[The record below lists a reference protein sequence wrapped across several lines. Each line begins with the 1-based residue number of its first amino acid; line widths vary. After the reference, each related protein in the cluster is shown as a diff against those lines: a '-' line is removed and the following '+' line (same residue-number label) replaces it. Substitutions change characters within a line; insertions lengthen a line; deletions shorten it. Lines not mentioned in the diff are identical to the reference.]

1 MAFLHNQLLSGEMK
15 SALLS
20 LVPLLHE
27 ADPMWCVYGSC
38 ALALNGV
45 PGVDVHDVDILLSSG
60 GVRRL
65 LQQLPQARLL
75 ADDRPGSRFRSLH
88 ARVYIGNVEIDLSGD
103 LQLLTQGKWS
113 PVQVEH
119 VCLTDGIRYASLPDC
134 VRLLRQFGRPKDFT
148 RLELVDAAC
157 SQGLCAWPASHP
169 GKP

>member
-1 MAFLHNQLLSGEMK
+1 MK
-15 SALLS
+15 SALLRLS
-20 LVPLLHE
+20 PLLHE

-60 GVRRL
+60 GVHRL
-65 LQQLPQARLL
+65 MQ
-75 ADDRPGSRFRSLH
+75 
-88 ARVYIGNVEIDLSGD
+88 
-103 LQLLTQGKWS
+103 
-113 PVQVEH
+113 QVEH

-169 GKP
+169 SKP

>member
-1 MAFLHNQLLSGEMK
+1 MK
-15 SALLS
+15 SALLR
-20 LVPLLHE
+20 LAPLLHE

-88 ARVYIGNVEIDLSGD
+88 ARVYIGDVEIDLSGD
-103 LQLLTQGKWS
+103 LQLLNQEKWS

-119 VCLTDGIRYASLPDC
+119 VCLTDPS
-134 VRLLRQFGRPKDFT
+134 V
-148 RLELVDAAC
+148 
-157 SQGLCAWPASHP
+157 SM
-169 GKP
+169 

>member
-15 SALLS
+15 SALLR
-20 LVPLLHE
+20 LAPLLHE
-27 ADPMWCVYGSC
+27 ADPAWCVYGSC

-45 PGVDVHDVDILLSSG
+45 PGVSVHDVDILLSSG

-65 LQQLPQARLL
+65 LQLLPQAHLL
-75 ADDRPGSRFRSLH
+75 TDDHPGSRFRSLH
-88 ARVYIGNVEIDLSGD
+88 ARVYIGDVEIDLSGD
-103 LQLLTQGKWS
+103 LQLFTQGKWS
-113 PVQVEH
+113 PVQVEQ
-119 VCLTDGIRYASLPDC
+119 VCQSGGIRYASLLDC
-134 VRLLRQFGRPKDFT
+134 VRLLRQFGRPKDLK

>member
-1 MAFLHNQLLSGEMK
+1 MK

-60 GVRRL
+60 GVQRL
-65 LQQLPQARLL
+65 MQQLPQTRLL
-75 ADDRPGSRFRSLH
+75 TDDRPGSRFLSLH
-88 ARVYIGNVEIDLSGD
+88 ARVYIRDVEVDLSGD
-103 LQLLTQGKWS
+103 LQLLAQGKWS

-119 VCLTDGIRYASLPDC
+119 VCLTEGIRYASLPDC

-157 SQGLCAWPASHP
+157 SQGLCAWPALHP

>member
-60 GVRRL
+60 GVQRL
-65 LQQLPQARLL
+65 MQQLPQARLL

-88 ARVYIGNVEIDLSGD
+88 ARVYIRDVEIDLSGD

-157 SQGLCAWPASHP
+157 SRGLCSWPASHP